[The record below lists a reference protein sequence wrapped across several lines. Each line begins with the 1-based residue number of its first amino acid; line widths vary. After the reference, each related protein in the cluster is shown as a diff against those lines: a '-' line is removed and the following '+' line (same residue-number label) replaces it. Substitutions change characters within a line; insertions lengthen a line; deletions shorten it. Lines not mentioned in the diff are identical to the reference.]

1 MVEGRI
7 RFPFIYLKVNV
18 LAPQSGRPAYKFSLT
33 LQIVICIAAWN
44 KCQTSIDQHAM
55 FPLMIYQYTTSS
67 LMPWRQFIWNVAK
80 ARVVYYIKRAL
91 ETLCCVL
98 KWLFRFKLVR
108 YRLISNCISNC
119 AKLKSQAY
127 RQLVCCYQFIVDLS
141 FIFQW
146 CV

>member
-98 KWLFRFKLVR
+98 KWLFCFKLVR
-108 YRLISNCISNC
+108 YRLISNC